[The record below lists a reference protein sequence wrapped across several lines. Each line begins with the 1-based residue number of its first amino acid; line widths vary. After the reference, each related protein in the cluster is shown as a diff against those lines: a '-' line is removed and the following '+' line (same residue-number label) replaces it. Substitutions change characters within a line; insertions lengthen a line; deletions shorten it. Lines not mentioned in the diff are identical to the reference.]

1 MIIFIIYSLL
11 QVYKCIYN
19 MMFIEDIYLNDFF
32 QFVCIFTFFNTKQII
47 TYALSLLQIYSNIFI
62 TIVYIYKQIIV

>member
-1 MIIFIIYSLL
+1 
-11 QVYKCIYN
+11 

-62 TIVYIYKQIIV
+62 TIVYIYIYI